1 MSSLSGLIQE
11 EELKGK
17 ETMFMSKWLRKTIS
31 TQETDT
37 HNQKTQQQP
46 PKLLCYFAK
55 ILPKKNWAEHLNA
68 ALATGGGRGRRE
80 RNMIYMSHSPKVQ
93 MHGGLWGGG
102 GGREFISFEF
112 DALLSA
118 VYCKM
123 YQAD

>member
-17 ETMFMSKWLRKTIS
+17 ETTFMSKWLRKTIS

-46 PKLLCYFAK
+46 PPKLLCYFAK

-68 ALATGGGRGRRE
+68 ALAAGGE
-80 RNMIYMSHSPKVQ
+80 
-93 MHGGLWGGG
+93 GGG
-102 GGREFISFEF
+102 GKGI
-112 DALLSA
+112 
-118 VYCKM
+118 
-123 YQAD
+123 

>member
-17 ETMFMSKWLRKTIS
+17 ETTFMSKWLRKIIS

-68 ALATGGGRGRRE
+68 ALATGGGE
-80 RNMIYMSHSPKVQ
+80 
-93 MHGGLWGGG
+93 GGG
-102 GGREFISFEF
+102 GKGI
-112 DALLSA
+112 
-118 VYCKM
+118 
-123 YQAD
+123 

>member
-17 ETMFMSKWLRKTIS
+17 ETTFMSIWLRKTIS
-31 TQETDT
+31 TQETDI

-68 ALATGGGRGRRE
+68 ALAAGGERGGGKG
-80 RNMIYMSHSPKVQ
+80 K
-93 MHGGLWGGG
+93 
-102 GGREFISFEF
+102 
-112 DALLSA
+112 
-118 VYCKM
+118 
-123 YQAD
+123 

>member
-17 ETMFMSKWLRKTIS
+17 ETTFMSIWLRKTIS

-55 ILPKKNWAEHLNA
+55 ILPKKNWVEHLNA
-68 ALATGGGRGRRE
+68 ALAAGGE
-80 RNMIYMSHSPKVQ
+80 
-93 MHGGLWGGG
+93 GGG
-102 GGREFISFEF
+102 GKGI
-112 DALLSA
+112 
-118 VYCKM
+118 
-123 YQAD
+123 

>member
-17 ETMFMSKWLRKTIS
+17 ETTFMSKWLRKTIS

-37 HNQKTQQQP
+37 HNKKTQQQP
-46 PKLLCYFAK
+46 PKLLCY
-55 ILPKKNWAEHLNA
+55 LLLVTWAEHLNA

-93 MHGGLWGGG
+93 MHGGLRGGGGG
-102 GGREFISFEF
+102 GGRERIYK
-112 DALLSA
+112 L
-118 VYCKM
+118 
-123 YQAD
+123 

>member
-17 ETMFMSKWLRKTIS
+17 ETTFMSIWLRKTIS

-37 HNQKTQQQP
+37 HNKKTQQQP

-68 ALATGGGRGRRE
+68 ALAAGGEGGGGKE
-80 RNMIYMSHSPKVQ
+80 YDIYEPFFKSSNAWRVA
-93 MHGGLWGGG
+93 GGG

-118 VYCKM
+118 FYCKM